1 MSAKHK
7 ELEKMSS
14 AMQLSVS
21 QTDGIFFKVE
31 LHCTKTNSKRHSTVT
46 FPPDSP
52 PSTVADVKLKVEEDF
67 SIPMCVQSLSYEAYP
82 LNDSTSLEE
91 ARIRSGDTFLV
102 AYSAEGDCPEITKV
116 VRWLEL
122 VREYLR
128 AEDPC
133 LEEPM
138 SSDFEDLIKLGIRD
152 ELIENLAFKY
162 LFPWL
167 DSKKYANKLY
177 FVQIGGLDVTMDIYS
192 LLHRHPWDQCMLHL
206 KYVEYGLLR
215 VLWNLSETFQLRR
228 LIMKH
233 GGLQLCMKSLLRQK
247 LQERESI
254 QDKTAVDFHQEN
266 SWILVETIGAALG
279 LLCKYVLYI
288 SMHVLYKVRLG
299 LSPAIIVGISMDTLL
314 FRRERKGMR
323 EEGEGE
329 GARTRKRGKERREG
343 RGMEERK
350 EGRYIMLQQNTPNC
364 GHVKSKH
371 PVHV

>member
-1 MSAKHK
+1 MNSAR
-7 ELEKMSS
+7 
-14 AMQLSVS
+14 
-21 QTDGIFFKVE
+21 TDGVFFNVE
-31 LHCTKTNSKRHSTVT
+31 LQCTETNSSRLSTIT
-46 FPPDSP
+46 FSPDAHP
-52 PSTVADVKLKVEEDF
+52 TTIADVKLKVEEEF
-67 SIPMCVQSLSYEAYP
+67 SIPMCVQSLSYEAYR

-91 ARIRSGDTFLV
+91 ARIRSGDTFQV

-133 LEEPM
+133 LKDPM
-138 SSDFEDLIKLGIRD
+138 SSDFEELIKLGIRD
-152 ELIENLAFKY
+152 ELIESLAFKY

-177 FVQIGGLDVTMDIYS
+177 FVQLGGLDVTMEIYA
-192 LLHRHPWDQCMLHL
+192 LLHRHSWDQCMLHL

-247 LQERESI
+247 LEKRESI
-254 QDKTAVDFHQEN
+254 QDNTAVDFHQEN

-279 LLCKYVLYI
+279 LLCKYVCTY
-288 SMHVLYKVRLG
+288 
-299 LSPAIIVGISMDTLL
+299 GI
-314 FRRERKGMR
+314 
-323 EEGEGE
+323 
-329 GARTRKRGKERREG
+329 
-343 RGMEERK
+343 
-350 EGRYIMLQQNTPNC
+350 Q
-364 GHVKSKH
+364 
-371 PVHV
+371 